1 MDRFLSFN
9 DLKDRGIVRN
19 RVTLSRWIESQGFP
33 QGVLLGPNTRRFSE
47 REVEN
52 WLERRPKENEPSAEL
67 GGSSFAP
74 P

>member
-1 MDRFLSFN
+1 MDRYLSFK

-47 REVEN
+47 TEVEN
-52 WLERRPKENEPSAEL
+52 WLAERARVSAATDEPCNGRKS
-67 GGSSFAP
+67 GV
-74 P
+74 